1 LEWPIKPQM
10 IEMFLDKFRP
20 IAALFAAAVLVFGVT
35 VGWLIASSTITWIEN
50 SQKAELEQAFYAGG
64 IDWAEVEADG
74 FLVTLSGEAESGED
88 QARAVKIA
96 SLVLGENLINGT
108 TAQRAEVEAQQL
120 VPPFVEILKNGD
132 DFSFIGHMP
141 QGETLQV
148 FARFVDSLGA
158 DAKVTNVTESIE
170 NSAENWLPAF
180 EYALRLAP
188 LTDQAIINVSPGSV
202 SLETVAIS
210 ANGQQG
216 FEEMAE
222 KLRPESV
229 NLTVDISAP
238 RPVISPYVF
247 VLDVAN
253 PDAAQCSA
261 QDEAEASRIF
271 TAVQHLIGTRV
282 KCSVGIGAPSRQWRE
297 AIEAGLA
304 ALASLDGGRLEISD
318 ADVTLSAPDGTGLQE
333 FEAIVQV
340 LRIGLPDGFS
350 LHSIASATP
359 ERRATVETRPIEFT
373 TTLDANGMAI
383 IEGSVKDNLT
393 REVVMRFSEA
403 KFGYGRVEDRL
414 WLDETLPDGWQVRVF
429 AMIEALALLNE
440 GGANMLPDSLE
451 IVGDA
456 SFEQPEA
463 ELARMLAD
471 PFKGWETEL
480 FISYT
485 EPQGGE
491 DGQGLDPRLCVSRI
505 TKLLTE
511 NNIIFAPS
519 SAVISDPSI
528 PTIEAI
534 AAILTQCRDG
544 RIEIGGHTD
553 SQGREEMN
561 RNLSQGRADAVLD
574 ALLAQNLLLGT
585 ITAKG
590 YGEAEP
596 IADNSTEE
604 GRTRNR
610 RIEFKLLRDEP
621 EAAPEAA
628 SRVVIESF
636 TRPAM
641 RAPSQN
647 QEPSE

>member
-20 IAALFAAAVLVFGVT
+20 IAALFAAAVLVFAVT
-35 VGWLIASSTITWIEN
+35 VGWLIASSTISWIEN

-96 SLVLGENLINGT
+96 SLVLGDNLINAST
-108 TAQRAEVEAQQL
+108 SQSAEVEAQQL
-120 VPPFVEILKNGD
+120 VPPSVEILKNGD

-148 FARFVDSLGA
+148 FARFVGSLDA
-158 DAKVTNVTESIE
+158 DAKVTNVTEPIE

-180 EYALRLAP
+180 EYALRLVS
-188 LTDQAIINVSPGSV
+188 LTDQAILNVFPGSV

-261 QDEAEASRIF
+261 QDEGEASRIF

-304 ALASLDGGRLEISD
+304 ALASLEGGRLEISD

-463 ELARMLAD
+463 ELTRMLAD

-505 TKLLTE
+505 TKLLSE

-641 RAPSQN
+641 RAPRQN